1 MLKGKK
7 TKNKGGRPIIRHGAY
22 SYMTKLTLPDNRAYL
37 RPYLSGVREGLIH
50 DLGPTE
56 EDLTTAQKLIIDRI
70 IGQVG
75 VIRLIEEYCREQGIF
90 QGALLQPVLAKNY
103 GAFTNSLRLN
113 LEAIGL
119 ERKKNE
125 VFLTPDEL
133 ADAIMEDKR
142 EAKAKEDAQKA
153 EDRPPSTGVEP
164 KNGETSGDGQG
175 GSAPGKQG
183 SIEEGGN
190 KARPTQTSSQIQ
202 GSGGEDE
209 SD

>member
-7 TKNKGGRPIIRHGAY
+7 IKDKGGRPIIRHGAY

-70 IGQVG
+70 VGQVG

-90 QGALLQPVLAKNY
+90 RGALLQPVLAKNY

-119 ERKKNE
+119 ERKPSE
-125 VFLTPDEL
+125 DFLTPAQL
-133 ADAIMEDKR
+133 ADAIMSDKR
-142 EAKAKEDAQKA
+142 DLEAKKRA
-153 EDRPPSTGVEP
+153 ESPVEP
-164 KNGETSGDGQG
+164 RSTIDAPDSLRGGDDT
-175 GSAPGKQG
+175 P
-183 SIEEGGN
+183 
-190 KARPTQTSSQIQ
+190 
-202 GSGGEDE
+202 GGENE